1 MAADGG
7 LSFLPHFRP
16 MSSTDM
22 FVLGKTLKPHG
33 LKGDVAVKL
42 DVDVPQHYAGLDM
55 VWVQRQG
62 TLVPY
67 PLTSVSVRPK
77 VTVVHFE
84 GVDDV
89 DGATAMSGHDLLLPA
104 AVLPEL
110 KGLQFYYH
118 EVIGFELADVDR
130 GSLGTI
136 EQILDLPGNPLF
148 KSVRDG
154 VEGLFPMS
162 DAVLRAVDRKTRTIT
177 LELPEGMFDLYFGQ
191 DAGQAESGL
200 PVGKS

>member
-1 MAADGG
+1 MAA
-7 LSFLPHFRP
+7 FLFCPTFAA
-16 MSSTDM
+16 MSAPDM

-89 DGATAMSGHDLLLPA
+89 DAAMAMSGHDLLLPSA
-104 AVLPEL
+104 ALPEL

-118 EVIGFELADVDR
+118 EVIGFELTDVAR

-162 DAVLRAVDRKTRTIT
+162 DAVLREVDRKARTIT
-177 LELPEGMFDLYFGQ
+177 LDLPEGMFDLYFGQ
-191 DAGQAESGL
+191 DE
-200 PVGKS
+200 K

>member
-1 MAADGG
+1 M
-7 LSFLPHFRP
+7 
-16 MSSTDM
+16 
-22 FVLGKTLKPHG
+22 
-33 LKGDVAVKL
+33 
-42 DVDVPQHYAGLDM
+42 
-55 VWVQRQG
+55 VQRQG
-62 TLVPY
+62 SQPY
-67 PLTSVSVRPK
+67 LTVSVRPK

-162 DAVLRAVDRKTRTIT
+162 DAVRAQWIGRRGRSPRIARRHV
-177 LELPEGMFDLYFGQ
+177 DLY
-191 DAGQAESGL
+191 SGRTPRGIRCL
-200 PVGKS
+200 SATNLSIYSH

>member
-1 MAADGG
+1 
-7 LSFLPHFRP
+7 
-16 MSSTDM
+16 MSASTDM

-42 DVDVPQHYAGLDM
+42 DVDIPQNYVGLDM
-55 VWVQRQG
+55 VWVKRQG

-67 PLTSVSVRPK
+67 ALNSVSVRPK

-89 DGATAMSGHDLLLPA
+89 DAAMSMSGHELLLPA
-104 AVLPEL
+104 AALPEL

-118 EVIGFELADVDR
+118 EVIGFELKDVTH
-130 GSLGTI
+130 GTLGEI
-136 EQILDLPGNPLF
+136 VDVIDLPGNPLF

-154 VEGLFPMS
+154 KEGLFPMTDS
-162 DAVLRAVDRKTRTIT
+162 VLRQVKRNEKVVLLD
-177 LELPEGMFDLYFGQ
+177 LPEGMYDLYFG
-191 DAGQAESGL
+191 AGFGPDED
-200 PVGKS
+200 

>member
-1 MAADGG
+1 MAA
-7 LSFLPHFRP
+7 FLFCPTFAA
-16 MSSTDM
+16 MSSSSDM

-62 TLVPY
+62 ALVPY

-77 VTVVHFE
+77 VTVIHFE

-89 DGATAMSGHDLLLPA
+89 ESATAMSGHDLLLPE

-118 EVIGFELADVDR
+118 EVIGFELIDVTK

-148 KSVRDG
+148 KSNRHG

-162 DAVLRAVDRKTRTIT
+162 DAVLREVDREARAIT
-177 LELPEGMFDLYFGQ
+177 LALPEGMFDLYFGQ
-191 DAGQAESGL
+191 DEG
-200 PVGKS
+200 

>member
-1 MAADGG
+1 
-7 LSFLPHFRP
+7 

-22 FVLGKTLKPHG
+22 FVLGKTRKPHG

-67 PLTSVSVRPK
+67 PLASVSVRPK

-89 DGATAMSGHDLLLPA
+89 DGATAMSGHDLLLPLS
-104 AVLPEL
+104 VLPKLE
-110 KGLQFYYH
+110 GLQFYYH
-118 EVIGFELADVDR
+118 EVIGFELVDVAR

-148 KSVRDG
+148 KSIRDG
-154 VEGLFPMS
+154 AEGLFPMS
-162 DAVLRAVDRKTRTIT
+162 DAVLRAVDRETRTIT

-191 DAGQAESGL
+191 DAG
-200 PVGKS
+200 